1 MSKHWIKYT
10 LFGNEYITRLGDIVW
25 FYPGCSMSN
34 SPQVAIITSIGE
46 DCMVDLSVVNTD
58 VARKINQRG
67 ICLINTMVLMNNKV
81 HQNKGCWC
89 PQTPVDLIKMSP
101 ETEG

>member
-1 MSKHWIKYT
+1 VVLPRMFHVEFST
-10 LFGNEYITRLGDIVW
+10 GGD
-25 FYPGCSMSN
+25 N
-34 SPQVAIITSIGE
+34 H
-46 DCMVDLSVVNTD
+46 LSVVNTD

>member
-34 SPQVAIITSIGE
+34 SPQVAIIT
-46 DCMVDLSVVNTD
+46 
-58 VARKINQRG
+58 
-67 ICLINTMVLMNNKV
+67 
-81 HQNKGCWC
+81 
-89 PQTPVDLIKMSP
+89 
-101 ETEG
+101 